1 MIEYLTSMTE
11 FEVGILWTI
20 ILLLMVFAGVRV
32 FIAAAIVGLFGTVHI
47 IGWKAGGAN
56 RNGSALK
63 IRKLCSECLTDVYL
77 DRLCSLSRW
86 SNTFVI

>member
-32 FIAAAIVGLFGTVHI
+32 FIAAAIV
-47 IGWKAGGAN
+47 
-56 RNGSALK
+56 
-63 IRKLCSECLTDVYL
+63 
-77 DRLCSLSRW
+77 
-86 SNTFVI
+86 